1 MATVD
6 GFPESGSTCYIRLRK
21 QSSVKP
27 GHPIRLQDVAE
38 VIADDAWHAKLKEIV
53 LKDPK
58 PSDGNVVLID
68 MMQITRLIKAMYPKM
83 TIECFGQPHTLVEVA
98 ATVKKPNVALIVLV
112 WLLLFFGSGLAIM
125 NFHADVSMLPVHKRI
140 VELLT
145 GRKDANPF
153 WFQACYSIGIGLGM
167 VVFFNHFFRKKFNE
181 EPTPLEV
188 EMFLYQ
194 ENLNQYMI
202 TEEYKRLRKEDLKH
216 E

>member
-1 MATVD
+1 MATLD
-6 GFPESGSTCYIRLRK
+6 ELPDSGSTCYIRLRK

-27 GHPIRLQDVAE
+27 DHPIRLKDVAE
-38 VIADDAWHAKLKEIV
+38 VIADDAWYTKLRELVLKE
-53 LKDPK
+53 PK
-58 PSDGNVVLID
+58 TSDGNMILID
-68 MMQITRLIKAMYPKM
+68 MMHITRSIKELSPRM
-83 TIECFGQPHTLVEVA
+83 TIECFGQPHTLVEVV
-98 ATVKKPNVALIVLV
+98 TQVKKPNIVLIVIV

-181 EPTPLEV
+181 EPTPLEL

-202 TEEYKRLRKEDLKH
+202 TEEYKRLRKEDLKRD
-216 E
+216 